1 MLVVWKAVQV
11 SRMHVI
17 TSQRP
22 LQDMSWIGLLEQPDC
37 SVEFYSESDSPVLRL
52 ILVDQPG
59 QSFGA
64 LLPAQ
69 SQGEEYRRV
78 SCNHK
83 INRGVQKLASWFFS

>member
-1 MLVVWKAVQV
+1 VLVVWKAVQV

-37 SVEFYSESDSPVLRL
+37 SVEFYSESDSPVLRS

-59 QSFGA
+59 ARTVFW
-64 LLPAQ
+64 
-69 SQGEEYRRV
+69 RTF
-78 SCNHK
+78 
-83 INRGVQKLASWFFS
+83 ASAVAG